1 MGEPGSSQPRNEN
14 FRKRCRRI
22 IFQSDRW
29 SEKLFDVLLIL
40 AICLSVIVVL
50 LDSVE
55 SIANRYGPLLRGCEW
70 AFTILFSLEYAFRI
84 YVSNRKLRYMR
95 SFFGVIDL
103 LAILP
108 TYISLL
114 LPGTQYLMLLRAIR
128 VLRVFRVL
136 KMAHYV
142 GEANL
147 LMRAIRASS
156 RKIIVFVFSVVT
168 LVLILGSIM
177 YLVEGPENGYSSI
190 PKAVYWAIVTLTTVG
205 YGDISPQTSLGQGI
219 ASLVMIVGYGI
230 IAVPTGI
237 VTAEIAYA
245 TRELRMKRPC
255 ARCQEIEHDPNANYC
270 RTCGERLASAK

>member
-1 MGEPGSSQPRNEN
+1 
-14 FRKRCRRI
+14 
-22 IFQSDRW
+22 
-29 SEKLFDVLLIL
+29 VLLIL
-40 AICLSVIVVL
+40 AICLSVVVVL

-55 SIANRYGPLLRGCEW
+55 SISARFGGALFFTEW
-70 AFTILFSLEYAFRI
+70 FLTVVFTIEYFLRI
-84 YVSNRKLRYMR
+84 YGTKQKLRYMG
-95 SFFGVIDL
+95 SFFGVVDL

-108 TYISLL
+108 SYVSLF
-114 LPGTQYLMLLRAIR
+114 LPGTQYLMIFRAIR

-147 LMRAIRASS
+147 LLRAVRASG
-156 RKIIVFVFSVVT
+156 RKIVVFVLSVVT

-177 YLVEGPENGYSSI
+177 YLVEGPENVYTSI

-205 YGDISPQTSLGQGI
+205 YGDISPNTPLGQAI
-219 ASLVMIVGYGI
+219 ASVVMILGYGI

-245 TRELRMKRPC
+245 TKELRMKRPC
-255 ARCQEIEHDPNANYC
+255 GRCKEIEHDPSANYC
-270 RTCGERLASAK
+270 RTCGERLIASE

>member
-1 MGEPGSSQPRNEN
+1 
-14 FRKRCRRI
+14 
-22 IFQSDRW
+22 
-29 SEKLFDVLLIL
+29 V
-40 AICLSVIVVL
+40 
-50 LDSVE
+50 
-55 SIANRYGPLLRGCEW
+55 
-70 AFTILFSLEYAFRI
+70 FRI

-95 SFFGVIDL
+95 SFFGIVDL

-114 LPGTQYLMLLRAIR
+114 LPGTQYLMMFRAVR

-147 LMRAIRASS
+147 LLRAIRNSA
-156 RKIIVFVFSVVT
+156 RKIVVFVFSVIT
-168 LVLILGSIM
+168 LVLILGSVM
-177 YLVEGPENGYSSI
+177 HLVEGPENGYTSI

-205 YGDISPQTSLGQGI
+205 YGDISPHTPFGQAI
-219 ASLVMIVGYGI
+219 ASVVMIVGYGI

-245 TRELRMKRPC
+245 TRELRTKRPC
-255 ARCQEIEHDPNANYC
+255 SRCAETEHDPSANYC
-270 RTCGERLASAK
+270 RACGERLADPE